1 MKIVV
6 FTIKVPASAYGRVC
20 SHANNSWNHCSHDSY
35 CNEEL
40 REVCPWYDIEKF
52 RRFQHSWTVKA
63 VNAYREVI
71 DRAYQ
76 DWRRRT
82 GVDRDRSGE
91 ERGRVVR
98 HQGPLVEL

>member
-1 MKIVV
+1 M
-6 FTIKVPASAYGRVC
+6 FTPTTATKSCVRFVLGTTLS
-20 SHANNSWNHCSHDSY
+20 
-35 CNEEL
+35 
-40 REVCPWYDIEKF
+40 KF
-52 RRFQHSWTVKA
+52 RLFQHSWTVKA

-71 DRAYQ
+71 GRAYQ